1 MISKYNINLK
11 KKQMRDILNK
21 LDILTESALSAPG
34 LQPGYL
40 KNLID
45 LVGKPLAVVPKM
57 QDKLGP
63 TVILAPEMK
72 EVLQQV
78 YDSTGGRTGAGGYL
92 IMPGPFPKLTTT
104 TGDKINLSAIEKSP
118 EIKGKTEDYGVGD
131 IGEIALGVSAGARF
145 LNAGKPINY
154 AQFVGLANQLTPSIV
169 RGKSGKVLDS
179 LQLSYTGRIKH
190 ESGKEDNF
198 TLVVMAP
205 GRSVKEFAN
214 FMKKPKDLPPAV
226 QGTILSA
233 IDYANG
239 SERITAGIQ
248 QASASPDTNT
258 IEVSCDGVS
267 NQKGTKADLVMTI
280 DGSRI
285 HLISAKAGPS
295 QLGQASGHQWAN
307 QQQFFQTVFG
317 VDIAPY
323 AQAWGKTNQEHL
335 TALQQIW
342 SRLVIPKVQQ
352 LTGGDSVQKEKMLI
366 RSLANG
372 LIRYS
377 NNTNAETGEVETID
391 IVKLLTDPGSPGYSL
406 LRIDSRLTAALEK
419 TDLYGESTKN
429 GQGIQVSGQVNG
441 KKSLLFKARSYY
453 SPAGKVV
460 RTIIEGGP
468 LLDELALATLAQAPA
483 GAPPVK
489 EEESTPERPKDNIK
503 KYGRAFQ
510 R

>member
-1 MISKYNINLK
+1 
-11 KKQMRDILNK
+11 MRDILN
-21 LDILTESALSAPG
+21 LIENLLNETPLSPSG
-34 LQPGYL
+34 LQPVYL

-45 LVGKPLAVVPKM
+45 LVGKELPVVAGQ

-63 TVILAPEMK
+63 TVVLAPEMK
-72 EVLQQV
+72 PVLQDI
-78 YDSTGGRTGAGGYL
+78 YNSTGGKTSAGGYL
-92 IMPGPFPKLTTT
+92 IMPGLFPKLITT
-104 TGDKINLSAIEKSP
+104 TGKKISLSTLEKSP
-118 EIKGKTEDYGVGD
+118 AIKGKDQDYGVGD

-154 AQFVGLANQLTPSIV
+154 AQFVGLANQLTPSIA
-169 RGKSGKVLDS
+169 RNKSGKALDS
-179 LQLSYTGRIKH
+179 LQLLYTGRIKH
-190 ESGKEDNF
+190 KSGKEDNF

-214 FMKKPKDLPPAV
+214 FMKNPKDLPPAV

-248 QASASPDTNT
+248 QTSANPDTNT

-295 QLGQASGHQWAN
+295 QLGQASGHQWAK
-307 QQQFFQTVFG
+307 QEQFFQTVFG
-317 VDIAPY
+317 VDIGRY
-323 AQAWGKTNQEHL
+323 AQSWGKTHQEHL
-335 TALQQIW
+335 SALQQIW
-342 SRLVIPKVQQ
+342 SQLVIPKVQQ

-377 NNTNAETGEVETID
+377 NNTNAETGKVETVD

-406 LRIDSRLTAALEK
+406 LRIDSRLTEALEK
-419 TDLYGESTKN
+419 TDLYGEPTKN

-453 SPAGKVV
+453 SPAGDTV

-468 LLDELALATLAQAPA
+468 LLDELALATPTAQAPV
-483 GAPPVK
+483 GAPLVK
-489 EEESTPERPKDNIK
+489 EEELTPERPKNNIK
-503 KYGRAFQ
+503 VYGRGFQ
-510 R
+510 K

>member
-1 MISKYNINLK
+1 
-11 KKQMRDILNK
+11 MRDLIN
-21 LDILTESALSAPG
+21 IINETALSPSG
-34 LQPGYL
+34 LQPVYL

-45 LVGKPLAVVPKM
+45 LVGKELPVVPGQ

-63 TVILAPEMK
+63 TVVLAPEMK
-72 EVLQQV
+72 QVLQDI
-78 YDSTGGRTGAGGYL
+78 YDSTGGKTGAGNYL
-92 IMPGPFPKLTTT
+92 IIPGPFPKLITT
-104 TGDKINLSAIEKSP
+104 TGKKISLSALEKSP
-118 EIKGKTEDYGVGD
+118 AIKGKDQDYGVGD
-131 IGEIALGVSAGARF
+131 IGEIALGVAAGARF

-154 AQFVGLANQLTPSIV
+154 AQFVGLANQLTPSII
-169 RGKSGKVLDS
+169 RSKSGKALDS
-179 LQLSYTGRIKH
+179 LQLLYTGRIKH

-205 GRSVKEFAN
+205 GRSIKEFAN
-214 FMKKPKDLPPAV
+214 FMKNPKDLPPAV

-239 SERITAGIQ
+239 SERITAGVQ
-248 QASASPDTNT
+248 QTSANPDTNT

-295 QLGQASGHQWAN
+295 QLGQASGHQWAK
-307 QQQFFQTVFG
+307 QEQFFQTVFG

-323 AQAWGKTNQEHL
+323 AQAWGKTNEEHL
-335 TALQQIW
+335 DALQQIW

-352 LTGGDSVQKEKMLI
+352 LTGGDSVQKEKILI

-377 NNTNAETGEVETID
+377 NNTNAETGEVETVD

-419 TDLYGESTKN
+419 TDLYGEPTKN

-468 LLDELALATLAQAPA
+468 LLDELALATPIQAPA
-483 GAPPVK
+483 IEEPPVK
-489 EEESTPERPKDNIK
+489 EELTPERPKDNIK

>member
-1 MISKYNINLK
+1 MRDLINL
-11 KKQMRDILNK
+11 LNE
-21 LDILTESALSAPG
+21 TALSPSG
-34 LQPGYL
+34 LQPVYL

-45 LVGKPLAVVPKM
+45 LVGKELPVVPGQ

-63 TVILAPEMK
+63 TVVLAPEMK
-72 EVLQQV
+72 QVLQDI
-78 YDSTGGRTGAGGYL
+78 YDSTGGKTSAGNYL
-92 IMPGPFPKLTTT
+92 IMPGLFPKLITT
-104 TGDKINLSAIEKSP
+104 TGKKISLSALEKSP
-118 EIKGKTEDYGVGD
+118 AIKGKDQDYGVGD
-131 IGEIALGVSAGARF
+131 IGEIALGVSAGSRF
-145 LNAGKPINY
+145 LNAGNPISY

-169 RGKSGKVLDS
+169 RGKSGKALDS

-190 ESGKEDNF
+190 KSGKEDNF

-248 QASASPDTNT
+248 QTSASPDTNT

-280 DGSRI
+280 DGRRI

-295 QLGQASGHQWAN
+295 QLGQASGHQWAK
-307 QQQFFQTVFG
+307 QEQFFQIVFG
-317 VDIAPY
+317 VDIGQY
-323 AQAWGKTNQEHL
+323 AQSWGKTHQEHL
-335 TALQQIW
+335 NALQQIW
-342 SRLVIPKVQQ
+342 SRLVIPKIQQ
-352 LTGGDSVQKEKMLI
+352 LTGGDSVQKEKILI

-377 NNTNAETGEVETID
+377 NNTNAETGEVEIID

-406 LRIDSRLTAALEK
+406 LRIDSRLTDALEK
-419 TDLYGESTKN
+419 TDLYGEPTKN
-429 GQGIQVSGQVNG
+429 GAGIQVSGQVNG

-453 SPAGKVV
+453 SPAGDTV
-460 RTIIEGGP
+460 RTIIEGGL
-468 LLDELALATLAQAPA
+468 LLDELALATPVQPEVNEELTPAAPEVVE
-483 GAPPVK
+483 PRK
-489 EEESTPERPKDNIK
+489 NNIK
-503 KYGRAFQ
+503 KYGRPFQ

>member
-1 MISKYNINLK
+1 MISKYNIPLK

-21 LDILTESALSAPG
+21 LETITEAGLKSSG
-34 LQPGYL
+34 LQPIYL

-45 LVGKPLAVVPKM
+45 LVGQPLAVVPDQ

-63 TVILAPEMK
+63 TVILDPEMK
-72 EVLQQV
+72 DVLQQV
-78 YDSTGGRTGAGGYL
+78 YDSTGGKTGEGGYL
-92 IMPGPFPKLTTT
+92 IIPQSFPKLKTT
-104 TGDKINLSAIEKSP
+104 TGDYIPITSLEKSP
-118 EIKGKTEDYGVGD
+118 AIKGKKEDYGVGD
-131 IGEIALGVSAGARF
+131 IGEIALGVAAGARF
-145 LNAGKPINY
+145 LNAGRPIDYNI
-154 AQFVGLANQLTPSIV
+154 FVNLANQLTPTIV
-169 RGKSGKVLDS
+169 KGKSGKALDS
-179 LQLSYTGRIKH
+179 LQLSYNGRIKH
-190 ESGKEDNF
+190 KSGKADNF
-198 TLVVMAP
+198 TLVVLAP

-214 FMKKPKDLPPAV
+214 FMKNPDSLPPAV
-226 QGTILSA
+226 KGTILSA

-239 SERITAGIQ
+239 SERITAGVQ
-248 QASASPDTNT
+248 QATASPDTNT

-280 DGSRI
+280 DGNRI
-285 HLISAKAGPS
+285 HLISAKTGPS
-295 QLGQASGHQWAN
+295 QLGQASGHQWSK
-307 QQQFFQTVFG
+307 QEQFFQTVFG

-323 AQAWGKTNQEHL
+323 AQAWGKTNEEHL
-335 TALQQIW
+335 DALQQIW
-342 SRLVIPKVQQ
+342 SQLVIPKVQQ

-419 TDLYGESTKN
+419 TDLYGEPTKN
-429 GQGIQVSGQVNG
+429 GAGIQVSGQVNG

-468 LLDELALATLAQAPA
+468 LLDELALATPIQEPTVEE
-483 GAPPVK
+483 PPVK
-489 EEESTPERPKDNIK
+489 EELTPERPKDNIK